1 MAKKPAAP
9 KRELFQGPEP
19 EPFRQ
24 PITETLETNYMPYA
38 MSVIVSRAI
47 PEIDGFKP
55 SHRKLLYTMYKMG
68 LMNGPRTKSAN
79 VVGATMRLNPHGD
92 AAIYETMVRLTNGC
106 EALCV
111 PFVDSKGNFGKQYS
125 RDMAY
130 AAPRYTE
137 VRLLP
142 ICAEIFGGIDRD
154 AVDMVPNYDNTTTEP
169 LLLPTAFPNILVS
182 PNIGI
187 AVGMA
192 SNICPFNL
200 SEVCD
205 ATMARIRDPR
215 ADPAAHMLA
224 PDFPG
229 GGQILYA
236 KSDMDSVFRQG
247 RGSVRV
253 RATYTYDKKA
263 GVIEINQIPY
273 TTAVEPI
280 LDKIIALMKEG
291 KLKEITG
298 VPRDETDLHG
308 LKLTLD
314 LRNGTDP
321 DKLMAKLFKMTP
333 LEDSFGCNFNLLIA
347 GTPRVMGVGEILDE
361 WIAWRSD
368 CIRREVFFEMNKK
381 KEKLHLLKGLKKI
394 LLDIDKAVAIVR
406 GTENDADV
414 VPNLMIGFGIDR
426 VQAEFVADIRLRWL
440 NRQYILDRVSE
451 IESLQQQI
459 DDAQDILNNRA
470 RVGKLI
476 CEQLAAIKKKYGQ
489 PRRSEIIYE
498 EEVFADE
505 EEDETDDSPVTLFL
519 TREGYF
525 KKITPQSL
533 RMYAEQKLK
542 EGDEMMQVVEA
553 TNAVDLLFFT
563 EGGDVY
569 KAHAADFENTKASA
583 MGDFIPAKLGTE
595 GCRPL
600 FMAVTGDYSGE
611 MLFFFENGKAARV
624 PMNAYETKT
633 NRRCLKGG
641 FYGKEPLCAAFQVG
655 KEGKELLLASS
666 AGKYLLVN
674 SLQIPLKATR
684 ASQGVQVM
692 TLRAKGKV
700 DRVCEYQEG
709 MLTNAHRLRAKN
721 LPAAGGTPAKDEKDP
736 MQLML

>member
-1 MAKKPAAP
+1 
-9 KRELFQGPEP
+9 
-19 EPFRQ
+19 
-24 PITETLETNYMPYA
+24 
-38 MSVIVSRAI
+38 
-47 PEIDGFKP
+47 
-55 SHRKLLYTMYKMG
+55 
-68 LMNGPRTKSAN
+68 
-79 VVGATMRLNPHGD
+79 
-92 AAIYETMVRLTNGC
+92 
-106 EALCV
+106 
-111 PFVDSKGNFGKQYS
+111 
-125 RDMAY
+125 
-130 AAPRYTE
+130 
-137 VRLLP
+137 
-142 ICAEIFGGIDRD
+142 
-154 AVDMVPNYDNTTTEP
+154 
-169 LLLPTAFPNILVS
+169 
-182 PNIGI
+182 
-187 AVGMA
+187 
-192 SNICPFNL
+192 
-200 SEVCD
+200 
-205 ATMARIRDPR
+205 
-215 ADPAAHMLA
+215 
-224 PDFPG
+224 
-229 GGQILYA
+229 
-236 KSDMDSVFRQG
+236 
-247 RGSVRV
+247 
-253 RATYTYDKKA
+253 
-263 GVIEINQIPY
+263 
-273 TTAVEPI
+273 
-280 LDKIIALMKEG
+280 
-291 KLKEITG
+291 
-298 VPRDETDLHG
+298 
-308 LKLTLD
+308 
-314 LRNGTDP
+314 
-321 DKLMAKLFKMTP
+321 
-333 LEDSFGCNFNLLIA
+333 
-347 GTPRVMGVGEILDE
+347 MGVGEILDE